1 MARPNGDDSEY
12 YKDDDKDGDKEIH
25 ADQDLARPDNG
36 DDDNK
41 AEKDHYDDDDKEI
54 NAGQN
59 LNKGFLPRSNEEDGE
74 GKGEGL

>member
-41 AEKDHYDDDDKEI
+41 AEKDHYGDDDKEI

-59 LNKGFLPRSNEEDGE
+59 LTRRLCPDLMRRMAKGKE
-74 GKGEGL
+74 KH